1 MTATAM
7 PTRPLRLPDS
17 YGYTVDDLH
26 GIPEDGRRYELIDG
40 SIIVS
45 PSVTLGHNTIAFW
58 LAGLLWDSNPG
69 DEYVVGTDQSAN
81 IDEHN
86 EPRPDLVV
94 ARVRNLERSPFPI
107 TDTVLV
113 GEVVSPS
120 SGLRDRVTKRA
131 LYAAAGVP
139 SYWLIEPGDGQ
150 PTISLTEFRL
160 GSDDAYVRVADR
172 VTGVFRTD
180 APWPLEID
188 VAALTER
195 RARLMRLAARARPAA
210 EAPATDRP
218 AAD

>member
-7 PTRPLRLPDS
+7 PTSPLRLPDS

-26 GIPEDGRRYELIDG
+26 AIPEDGRRYELIDG

-45 PSVTLGHNTIAFW
+45 PSATLDHNTIAFW

-81 IDEHN
+81 VDDHN
-86 EPRPDLVV
+86 EPRPDIVV
-94 ARVRNLERSPFPI
+94 ARVRNLLRSPFPI
-107 TDTVLV
+107 DDAVLV

-120 SGLRDRVTKRA
+120 SGLRDRVTKRE
-131 LYAAAGVP
+131 LYAAAGVQ
-139 SYWLIEPGDGQ
+139 SYWLVEPDDRQ

-160 GSDDAYVRVADR
+160 GPGGTYARVADR
-172 VTGVFRTD
+172 VTGAFRTD

-188 VAALTER
+188 LAALTER
-195 RARLMRLAARARPAA
+195 RARLIRLAGGERFTDQPPAS
-210 EAPATDRP
+210 E
-218 AAD
+218 